1 MPLKNADE
9 YFLQDTRT
17 YIQIQGAQMLKLQ
30 HCFFYIYM
38 YTLQFI
44 SLTRV
49 QGSLICNAYVC
60 YIKGFWMENRQ
71 KRFASAGI
79 TNDSLF
85 SPLEKMSIFFV
96 SEL

>member
-1 MPLKNADE
+1 
-9 YFLQDTRT
+9 
-17 YIQIQGAQMLKLQ
+17 
-30 HCFFYIYM
+30 
-38 YTLQFI
+38 
-44 SLTRV
+44 
-49 QGSLICNAYVC
+49 
-60 YIKGFWMENRQ
+60 MENRQ